1 MHEDTNLLVDGE
13 VIESLPNTMF
23 KVRLDDGREVLTTLT
38 GRVRRSSAR
47 VMPGVR
53 VKVELTPYGENKG
66 RVIRVHRN

>member
-1 MHEDTNLLVDGE
+1 MV
-13 VIESLPNTMF
+13 ESLPNTMF
-23 KVRLDDGREVLTTLT
+23 KVVLDDKREVLTTLT

-66 RVIRVHRN
+66 RIVRVFKK